1 MWIKVGTRGDYRVI
15 YVILAFLVFLG
26 LRSAYYSLYDL
37 NGGTEKEIKIVTE
50 LNTVMPFDNTKEDSL
65 IRCNDLKVTEH
76 IGGARDFEKIFY
88 TALNRNQ
95 VRHLYEHKASSNGW
109 EKSNIGDFFVKN
121 GMKMQLRFI
130 DESEYYHS
138 KRGIPK
144 QMIGKT
150 IFKIRIE
157 IK

>member
-37 NGGTEKEIKIVTE
+37 NGGPEKKIKIV
-50 LNTVMPFDNTKEDSL
+50 
-65 IRCNDLKVTEH
+65 NDLKVTEH

-88 TALNRNQ
+88 TTLNRNQ